1 MWDGVAGGESHE
13 NQRRG
18 SQHTW
23 IKVWEGLEH
32 PWDHEGRLALCVP
45 SHNG

>member
-32 PWDHEGRLALCVP
+32 PWDYEGRLALCVP